1 MKTTTQVLDQADEKE
16 RDLTLLTEE
25 IADMLLRPASS
36 RDSRRL
42 AHLWEDV
49 ARMRSG
55 MRVIGGSLRKIEKPV
70 RGRMAAAEYRD
81 RRNSYDRARTFQRR
95 LRQWDE
101 IERLVQR
108 HVEPERTPLL
118 GRPLPTRK
126 DALLTQI
133 YEAFHRLANSVS
145 QDQQALDHG
154 CFADIALPIQP
165 FDRLMSASYRVGLAQ
180 DPRRALRFL
189 DVGCGGGTKVFAA
202 TRFFAQSDGL
212 ELDPGYADAARRT
225 LHMIGASRSTI
236 IQADA
241 LTFGAYSDYDVIYFY
256 RPLRTDALLA
266 EMELRIIETARPGTI
281 LVAPYDVS
289 LAVRPGMPGAQ
300 IDGPIFVTGMKQAE
314 ADQLRQDAEAT
325 GTDILDRSAHLS
337 FDAGYW
343 APILDAASFSGSE
356 SR

>member
-16 RDLTLLTEE
+16 CELTLLTEE

-70 RGRMAAAEYRD
+70 RGRMAAAEYRA
-81 RRNSYDRARTFQRR
+81 RRNRYDRARTFQRR

-165 FDRLMSASYRVGLAQ
+165 FDRLMSGLVWRKTHAARCDFWMSVAVAEPRSSRQ
-180 DPRRALRFL
+180 HGFSLSRTGLNLTPAMPTRRAGR
-189 DVGCGGGTKVFAA
+189 CT
-202 TRFFAQSDGL
+202 
-212 ELDPGYADAARRT
+212 
-225 LHMIGASRSTI
+225 
-236 IQADA
+236 
-241 LTFGAYSDYDVIYFY
+241 
-256 RPLRTDALLA
+256 
-266 EMELRIIETARPGTI
+266 
-281 LVAPYDVS
+281 
-289 LAVRPGMPGAQ
+289 
-300 IDGPIFVTGMKQAE
+300 
-314 ADQLRQDAEAT
+314 
-325 GTDILDRSAHLS
+325 
-337 FDAGYW
+337 
-343 APILDAASFSGSE
+343 
-356 SR
+356 